1 MGEVLELPHVP
12 KTRQSPKPKRLKN
25 EDLRPREWLE
35 QEEVERLIK
44 AAGRIGRHRVRDALM
59 IRMAEKHGL
68 RASELCNLKWVNF
81 DFDSRNPKVKIIRLK
96 DSENSTHFLNREEI
110 IGLKKMRDLYPGS
123 HYVFGHE
130 RGSRISPG
138 AFWKIVKRAGIEA
151 GFSFP
156 VHPHQLRHACGYR
169 LTNEGKD
176 SRSIQAYMGHK
187 KPENAMIYTKMSPE
201 RFRDF

>member
-1 MGEVLELPHVP
+1 
-12 KTRQSPKPKRLKN
+12 
-25 EDLRPREWLE
+25 
-35 QEEVERLIK
+35 
-44 AAGRIGRHRVRDALM
+44 VRDALM

-68 RASELCNLKWVNF
+68 RASELCNLKWVHI
-81 DFDSRNPKVKIIRLK
+81 DFDSRNPKVNIIRLK
-96 DSENSTHFLNREEI
+96 DSENSVHFLNREEV
-110 IGLKKMRDLYPGS
+110 IGLKKVRDLYPGS
-123 HYVFGHE
+123 QYVFGHE
-130 RGSRISPG
+130 RGSRISPS

-176 SRSIQAYMGHK
+176 TRSIQAYMGHK
-187 KPENAMIYTKMSPE
+187 KPENALLYTKMSPE